1 MLCTLLQLQFGDA
14 SVSTK
19 DLTKSFGW
27 DTMEGFM
34 QHDVQELN
42 RVLCDNLE
50 EKMKVSACNV
60 RRSIAVHRLCMAV
73 TATIV
78 FMKSMF
84 VHVSATDQH
93 CCEDHDKHNK
103 SVTQDHSSTS
113 WLFLLLHHVSVQ
125 PS

>member
-1 MLCTLLQLQFGDA
+1 MSLLCDKLAYHAWQVYKSLLSSPLVDSGYHSSFPSPHSESITNGAVPLQLQFGDA

-50 EKMKVSACNV
+50 EKMKVCLPCKPLRVSALCTG
-60 RRSIAVHRLCMAV
+60 VHR
-73 TATIV
+73 
-78 FMKSMF
+78 
-84 VHVSATDQH
+84 
-93 CCEDHDKHNK
+93 
-103 SVTQDHSSTS
+103 
-113 WLFLLLHHVSVQ
+113 VQ
-125 PS
+125 

>member
-1 MLCTLLQLQFGDA
+1 MLLLLLVDSCYHPAKHTAKLRIFPFKVYHESGAVPLQLQFGDA

-50 EKMKVSACNV
+50 EKMKVCSPCKPLPVSVFSTGFNE
-60 RRSIAVHRLCMAV
+60 SHAVHL
-73 TATIV
+73 TT
-78 FMKSMF
+78 
-84 VHVSATDQH
+84 
-93 CCEDHDKHNK
+93 
-103 SVTQDHSSTS
+103 
-113 WLFLLLHHVSVQ
+113 
-125 PS
+125 P